1 VLCCFGVDAAPAAS
15 PERQMLAGNCH
26 GCHGLNGVSAGPASP
41 SFAGFD
47 RQFLIRALQEFRS
60 GERASTIM
68 DRIMTGYT
76 DRQIRQL
83 ASHFAEQAWQSAAVT
98 LDIGVLAEGERLHD
112 EVCAEC
118 HEEQGR
124 FQDRDIPRIAGQW
137 PDYLVFQLRIYRD
150 LPESIPQPSKMREA
164 LVGLSDADLHALGQ
178 FYASRR

>member
-1 VLCCFGVDAAPAAS
+1 MDAVSAAS
-15 PERQMLAGNCH
+15 PERQILAGNCN

-47 RQFLIRALQEFRS
+47 RQFLIRVLQEFRS

-83 ASHFAEQAWQSAAVT
+83 ASHFAEQAWQSALVT
-98 LDIGVLAEGERLHD
+98 PDSAVLAAGERLHQD
-112 EVCAEC
+112 ACAEC

-137 PDYLVFQLRIYRD
+137 PDYLMFQLLAYRD
-150 LPESIPQPSKMREA
+150 RPESIPQPTKMREA
-164 LVGLSDADLHALGQ
+164 LVRLSDADLHALGQ
-178 FYASRR
+178 FYASQR